1 MSERDRRGE
10 FDTFDQHAVIKVCGI
25 GGGGCNSVD
34 RMIEAGLS
42 GVQFIAINTDAQ
54 SLKKS
59 KAEIRVQIGTKS
71 SNGLGAGANPEAGR
85 AACEE
90 DRDEVRTVLQG
101 ADMVFLALGLGG
113 GTGTG
118 AAPIVAEEAMA
129 SGALVCAIVTL
140 PFSFEAS
147 LRMENAL
154 KGLEQLEKHV
164 DTLIVVPNDRIAE
177 LSRPDTFLLDAFRHG
192 DEVLHNGVRAITE
205 LITVVGL
212 INVDFK
218 DLRTIML
225 AKGRALMGIGMA
237 EGDDRAIRAA
247 REAIV
252 CPLLE
257 QSDINGAKGVIIN
270 VRGGK
275 DLRMQEVTEAI
286 QFIKE
291 NAPDANIIFGVVV
304 EKDELPE
311 VQITVIAA
319 GFPHKDVSSYVN
331 RAPRAAAVPFATAPP
346 AAPASA
352 VQPAPA
358 VAAPAAAAEG
368 KTPPQPPQPAPE
380 AAPAAPSG
388 QTAQAP
394 SPATPPPADR
404 QPERPAAPAKP
415 AAPPQKAAAAP
426 AKTGEQLTIDNT
438 DQGGFRTV
446 FQDAAPKDR
455 SNDSRIPAFL
465 RKRFNGGK

>member
-1 MSERDRRGE
+1 MSERDRHGE

-59 KAEIRVQIGTKS
+59 RAEVRVQIGTKTS
-71 SNGLGAGANPEAGR
+71 GGLGAGANPEAGR

-90 DRDEVRTVLQG
+90 DREEVRAVLQG

-140 PFSFEAS
+140 PFSFEAA

-304 EKDELPE
+304 EKEELPE

-331 RAPRAAAVPFATAPP
+331 RPPRAAAVPFATTPAPAPAVSPRQPPAGEKGESAP
-346 AAPASA
+346 AAPA
-352 VQPAPA
+352 Q
-358 VAAPAAAAEG
+358 APAADA
-368 KTPPQPPQPAPE
+368 K
-380 AAPAAPSG
+380 
-388 QTAQAP
+388 QAP
-394 SPATPPPADR
+394 SPPGTAPAPERQPDRPATP
-404 QPERPAAPAKP
+404 PAKP
-415 AAPPQKAAAAP
+415 APPAQKSP
-426 AKTGEQLTIDNT
+426 GTPSKTGEQLTIDNT
-438 DQGGFRTV
+438 EPGGFRTV
-446 FQDAAPKDR
+446 FQDSGPKDR

-465 RKRFNGGK
+465 RKRFNGNK